1 MAKYSTVGVV
11 IGQIKAKLQT
21 TGGYWMLLLR
31 GTYRYSIVGAIV
43 GQMMMAKY
51 SSAGAVIGQM
61 MMAKYSTLCVVIG
74 QIQARL
80 QTTAAY

>member
-1 MAKYSTVGVV
+1 M
-11 IGQIKAKLQT
+11 
-21 TGGYWMLLLR
+21 LLR
-31 GTYRYSIVGAIV
+31 GTFRYSTAGVVV

-51 SSAGAVIGQM
+51 STFCAVIGQM

-74 QIQARL
+74 RIKARL